1 MTSISIGSVLRS
13 LRELEATLVR
23 VNRLAALQRIYARAV
38 PEDLAKRSRVVLEQ
52 MGAVVV
58 VADTSAMA
66 HKLRQIAPRI
76 VEEIV
81 KFAPEVTSIV
91 VEVQVTPG
99 SDLHLRR
106 ATAIGPRGLTSLR
119 QLCDKLPESPLRE
132 ALANMVRRGSRSD
145 RQNES
150 LEDEKSNNDQG
161 EDH

>member
-1 MTSISIGSVLRS
+1 M
-13 LRELEATLVR
+13 
-23 VNRLAALQRIYARAV
+23 
-38 PEDLAKRSRVVLEQ
+38 VLEQ

-66 HKLRQIAPRI
+66 HKLRQLAPRI
-76 VEEIV
+76 VEQIV
-81 KFAPEVTSIV
+81 KFSPEVTSIV

-99 SDLHLRR
+99 SDLHPRR

-132 ALANMVRRGSRSD
+132 ALASMVRHGSRSD

-150 LEDEKSNNDQG
+150 LEDEKSDNKQG
-161 EDH
+161 EDE